1 MTGDCCIELTI
12 CYYDGELNTCETVL
26 PTKNGDEGY
35 TFNFLSSHYLIYF
48 DGSKWIIKDELNNV
62 FAFIS
67 SEESTGCPSNPI
79 WNIGVPEKIHSISS
93 IEISC
98 DVVDLCDCGIELS
111 YFTNL
116 DGARVVSFLVVGEQN
131 GQHVFQGIINDEV
144 VSMYWSLV
152 NGWIIVWGLIDDGG
166 STLAQLHQ
174 DIIGCPI
181 SPKESRSN
189 WEIFWTKD
197 DFRIDYSVGIQCAT
211 GLCGREDR
219 YAKQFASIKLPIS
232 FTEQKRGFKDCC
244 CEQIVLASSETE
256 SWKNDLTSAWIKLS
270 NPSDSVEFRCLDES
284 NNLVTMISA
293 IPFVN
298 EPNAFYGSLYWI
310 DILNAAGAGCYK
322 IEVRYNIAGIEGTIN
337 WGTYKLK
344 EYSIENALTTARVS
358 AIFDGYHEIEGIN
371 FSGSNVPS
379 TFRFHGFIGFRQ
391 PNYEIDNLIYE
402 DRQMKRNIRENLNAY
417 EIITEASDECII
429 RPLVELYL
437 LSENEL
443 FISDYNAHNHSYRY
457 LDLPVIV
464 QESPKIEYTDQFAR
478 KAVLKC
484 TVGDKFKNKRTY
496 Y

>member
-1 MTGDCCIELTI
+1 
-12 CYYDGELNTCETVL
+12 
-26 PTKNGDEGY
+26 
-35 TFNFLSSHYLIYF
+35 
-48 DGSKWIIKDELNNV
+48 
-62 FAFIS
+62 
-67 SEESTGCPSNPI
+67 
-79 WNIGVPEKIHSISS
+79 
-93 IEISC
+93 
-98 DVVDLCDCGIELS
+98 
-111 YFTNL
+111 
-116 DGARVVSFLVVGEQN
+116 
-131 GQHVFQGIINDEV
+131 
-144 VSMYWSLV
+144 
-152 NGWIIVWGLIDDGG
+152 
-166 STLAQLHQ
+166 
-174 DIIGCPI
+174 
-181 SPKESRSN
+181 
-189 WEIFWTKD
+189 
-197 DFRIDYSVGIQCAT
+197 
-211 GLCGREDR
+211 CGREDR
-219 YAKQFASIKLPIS
+219 MFRQFDSIKLPIS

-244 CEQIVLASSETE
+244 CEQIVLASGETE
-256 SWKNDLTSAWIKLS
+256 TWKNDVTSCWIKLS
-270 NPSDSVEFRCLDES
+270 SENDSVTFAVLNEDVEYATVSAFQE
-284 NNLVTMISA
+284 A

-298 EPNAFYGSLYWI
+298 EPNAFYATVNWI
-310 DILNAAGAGCYK
+310 DILNVYGAGCKSLK
-322 IEVRYNIAGIEGTIN
+322 INYNIAGIEGTIN

-344 EYSIENALTTARVS
+344 EYSIQNALTTARVS